1 MGGPFTSNYTPVPV
15 NEHIDDGVEAPQ
27 EDAEVSEDEGLYNTS
42 APLLSNRSRGSGN
55 PSSPRRNGFFR
66 KISRWNP
73 FRRSDTT
80 PVWLTSNTKGRNKRS
95 MFIAGFIVFLFLAV
109 VALTTSTAIL
119 AKRPERCPNYYNY
132 RRQSSR
138 VPFSET
144 YYSQNYRLNFPKLY
158 PPLISGPA
166 SACQTAW
173 NTLTYVRCHEK
184 IWNRSWDN
192 GKHESLFE
200 PDISIYTGPIC
211 QYGCQQ
217 DIKQAY
223 QLIMSQCTSED
234 KFIMEGYVGA
244 FSADPG
250 LEDGPVSTIATL
262 ERRLQH
268 TCRQS
273 PIGNRWHYSGKYCP
287 AELYK
292 SWFINDGMN
301 SGNLEGLD
309 LFEATTR
316 ISRIEPTHWYLQSK
330 TDECDDA
337 YGVYG
342 SMRIEERRFGPGE
355 NETTCSWCT
364 IDWFDRKLQSWAEG
378 KVFDPKNGTEVG
390 LPDYLRRIS
399 HAGRRCGAD
408 DWNRIY
414 GKAIR
419 RYKNEGLLP
428 PDWEDNGHNGDGTK
442 KPCGKKPETNPTI
455 TALIQSATAM

>member
-1 MGGPFTSNYTPVPV
+1 MGGPSTSNYTPVPV
-15 NEHIDDGVEAPQ
+15 DEHIDDRVEAPQ

-42 APLLSNRSRGSGN
+42 APLLSNRSRGNGN
-55 PSSPRRNGFFR
+55 PSSPRGNGFFR
-66 KISRWNP
+66 KICRWNP
-73 FRRSDTT
+73 CRRSGTT
-80 PVWLTSNTKGRNKRS
+80 PAWLTSNTKGSKRSKRS

-119 AKRPERCPNYYNY
+119 AKRPERCPSYYNY
-132 RRQSSR
+132 RRPSSR

-144 YYSQNYRLNFPKLY
+144 YDSRNYRLNFPRLY
-158 PPLISGPA
+158 PPLTSGRA

-173 NTLTYVRCHEK
+173 NTLTYVDCHEK

-200 PDISIYTGPIC
+200 PDISLYTGPIC
-211 QYGCQQ
+211 QGSCQR

-223 QLIMSQCTSED
+223 RLIMSQCTSED

-250 LEDGPVSTIATL
+250 LEDGPVSAIATL

-273 PIGNRWHYSGKYCP
+273 PISNRWGEYCP
-287 AELYK
+287 GELYK

-309 LFEATTR
+309 LFEAATR
-316 ISRIEPTHWYLQSK
+316 ISRTEPMRWSWQGKS
-330 TDECDDA
+330 DECDNA
-337 YGVYG
+337 HEVVYG
-342 SMRIEERRFGPGE
+342 SRWIEERRFGPGE

-378 KVFDPKNGTEVG
+378 KVLDPMNGTEVG

-419 RYKNEGLLP
+419 RYKSEGLLP
-428 PDWEDNGHNGDGTK
+428 SDWQDDGHNGDETE
-442 KPCGKKPETNPTI
+442 KPCGEKPETNPTI
-455 TALIQSATAM
+455 TAFIQSAAAM